1 MVEIALTLG
10 LIMGITAVAGITLTL
25 LLIALGRV
33 KV

>member
-1 MVEIALTLG
+1 MVETALTLG
-10 LIMGITAVAGITLTL
+10 LIMGITAVVGITLTL